1 MKRIGILGY
10 PLSHSI
16 SPEFQQAAL
25 DHHEIKATFHRWEVT
40 ADDLNS
46 FFETIRDSNFIG
58 ASVTIP
64 YKEKCLD
71 LVDEIT
77 ESARL
82 IGAINCIVNRDN
94 VLVGHNTDGSG
105 FIRALK
111 TKYGFEPSGK
121 KVLII
126 GAGGAAKAIAYSL
139 IQEGISQLTIANR
152 TITRAE
158 ELAQRLERNGLK
170 INSIKLDKQTL
181 VAPLSNVD
189 LIVNTTSIGMKNG
202 PDPQHSP
209 IPPDLIPQNAIIND
223 IVYNPIETPLIKA
236 AKLKQAPTIG
246 GLDMLVYQG
255 VEAFELWT
263 KTLAPETIMY
273 DAAQKAL
280 RS

>member
-25 DHHEIKATFHRWEVT
+25 YHHEIKATFHRWEVT

-111 TKYGFEPSGK
+111 TKYGFEPSDK

>member
-1 MKRIGILGY
+1 MKRLGILGY

-25 DHHEIKATFHRWEVT
+25 DHHKIDAKFHRWEIKEGE
-40 ADDLNS
+40 LNS
-46 FFETIRDSNFIG
+46 FFETIQDADFVG

-64 YKEKCLD
+64 YKEKCVN
-71 LVDEIT
+71 LVDKLSD
-77 ESARL
+77 SATL
-82 IGAINCIVNRDN
+82 IGAVNCIVNTN
-94 VLVGHNTDGSG
+94 NQLVGHNTDGSG

-111 TKYGFEPSGK
+111 TKYGFNLQHK
-121 KVLII
+121 KVLLI

-139 IQEGISQLTIANR
+139 VQEKVSQITIANR
-152 TITRAE
+152 TITRGD
-158 ELAQRLERNGLK
+158 ELAKNLNSTVTK
-170 INSIKLDKQTL
+170 INSIKLERQSL
-181 VAPLSNVD
+181 IEPLSDVD

-202 PDPQHSP
+202 PDPEHSP
-209 IPPDLIPQNAIIND
+209 IPVDLIPQNSVIND

-236 AKLKQAPTIG
+236 AKKKSIPTIG

-263 KTLAPETIMY
+263 KKHAPETIMY

-280 RS
+280 EL

>member
-71 LVDEIT
+71 LVYEIT

>member
-111 TKYGFEPSGK
+111 TKYGFEPSDK

>member
-223 IVYNPIETPLIKA
+223 IVYNPIETPLITA